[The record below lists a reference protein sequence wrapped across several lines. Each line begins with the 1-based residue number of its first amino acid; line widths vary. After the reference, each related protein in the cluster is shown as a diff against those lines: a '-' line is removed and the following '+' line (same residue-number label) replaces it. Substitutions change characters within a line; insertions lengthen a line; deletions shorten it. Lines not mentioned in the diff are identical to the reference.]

1 MGRTEAQCRAR
12 ARRVHVDSGEVPL
25 GELLLKVV
33 VRVGLIIG
41 DTIISQDCSLPTVTA
56 SAGVFDPALLSQRL

>member
-1 MGRTEAQCRAR
+1 L
-12 ARRVHVDSGEVPL
+12 RVHVDSGEVPL

-41 DTIISQDCSLPTVTA
+41 DTIISQDCTLPAVTA